1 LRKIDSADHE
11 KRTSICVIGAGDFV
25 VSAFFN
31 SLLGYGDGS
40 KGGRPPFDP
49 VSMFKALILQAQH
62 NLSDA
67 RMEFMIRDRLSW
79 MRFLGF
85 DLGAPT
91 PDENTIRH
99 FRNRLTET
107 GTLKRVMKAFDWQL
121 HKKGYIPMSG
131 QIVDASLVP
140 APKQRNTEGEKEA
153 IKEGKAAHEIW
164 PDEPA
169 KAAQKDVDAR
179 WTLKIG
185 GKVRHRP
192 DGTPLPM
199 IATPVF
205 GYKSHISIDR
215 RFGFIREAAVTSAS
229 APDGRQLKHL
239 VSRENTGSEVWADSA
254 YRSQKNEKWLAERML
269 TSRIHRRKP
278 RASRCRRRPLARTR
292 RSPPFAPPSSMSSHT
307 RRSGS
312 ASSSAPSALRAR
324 RRN

>member
-1 LRKIDSADHE
+1 MRQ
-11 KRTSICVIGAGDFV
+11 AGLFRLSEHLERLSKDGDPLEVLEATVDFEY
-25 VSAFFN
+25 FRPW
-31 SLLGYGDGS
+31 LIEGLGYGDGS

-121 HKKGYIPMSG
+121 RKKGYIPMAG

-140 APKQRNTEGEKEA
+140 APKQRNTEAEKAA
-153 IKEGKAAHEIW
+153 IKQGKSAKEIW
-164 PDEPA
+164 PGEPN
-169 KAAQKDVDAR
+169 KAAQKDTNAR

-185 GKVRHRP
+185 GKVRYRP

-199 IATPVF
+199 IAVPVF

-215 RFGFIREAAVTSAS
+215 RYGFIRESAVTAASAAEAAVTA
-229 APDGRQLKHL
+229 L
-239 VSRENTGSEVWADSA
+239 SR
-254 YRSQKNEKWLAERML
+254 M
-269 TSRIHRRKP
+269 KP
-278 RASRCRRRPLARTR
+278 KR
-292 RSPPFAPPSSMSSHT
+292 RSI
-307 RRSGS
+307 
-312 ASSSAPSALRAR
+312 LICDL
-324 RRN
+324 